1 MVQAPHKSQV
11 GIVVLR
17 SFGRMVTWG
26 YAHVQV
32 RIYKKEHGILRR
44 LAFRKS
50 TTIAEVIRQLIK
62 EA

>member
-1 MVQAPHKSQV
+1 MPTQKQKPRPEAAE
-11 GIVVLR
+11 L
-17 SFGRMVTWG
+17 
-26 YAHVQV
+26 VQV

-44 LAFRKS
+44 LAFRKD

>member
-1 MVQAPHKSQV
+1 MAKKKPAEKA
-11 GIVVLR
+11 
-17 SFGRMVTWG
+17 TK
-26 YAHVQV
+26 QV
-32 RIYKKEHGILRR
+32 RLYPKEFGILRR